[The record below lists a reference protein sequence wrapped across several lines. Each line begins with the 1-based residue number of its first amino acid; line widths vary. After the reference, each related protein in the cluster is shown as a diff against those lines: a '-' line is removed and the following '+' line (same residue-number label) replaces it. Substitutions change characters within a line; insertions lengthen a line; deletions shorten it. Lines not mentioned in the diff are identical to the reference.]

1 MGGEKEEK
9 QNSDIRGKKKAFS
22 FVEALPGMMTEIG
35 KKMCPGAAQPEQR
48 EKRPRG
54 VILVRL
60 MDKTMGAK
68 AIGKEKK
75 R

>member
-1 MGGEKEEK
+1 
-9 QNSDIRGKKKAFS
+9 
-22 FVEALPGMMTEIG
+22 MMTEIG

-60 MDKTMGAK
+60 MGKTMGAN

>member
-1 MGGEKEEK
+1 
-9 QNSDIRGKKKAFS
+9 
-22 FVEALPGMMTEIG
+22 MMTEIA

-60 MDKTMGAK
+60 MGKTMGAN
-68 AIGKEKK
+68 AISKEKK